1 MHGAGNDYVYID
13 GRGTEENWSEIA
25 ISVSD
30 RHKGIGSDGLI
41 LAKDS
46 DIGDVKMVMFNSDG
60 SQGQMCG
67 NGIRCLV
74 KFAFDKNIVP
84 TTKESVVVD
93 TASGTKIVTPIW
105 EEERMVSARVDMG
118 EPSVALEDIP
128 AIAPGHSMIM
138 DYPIEIN
145 GETIK
150 INCASMGNPHAIAFI
165 ETPVEDY
172 PLDKIGPLIEHHK
185 MFPDRTNFEIVN
197 LINQNHVKARVW
209 ERGSGLTEACGTGAC
224 AIVAITR
231 LRRLT
236 QGNVTVSL
244 PGGDLEIEWTGD
256 GGVIMEG
263 PVATVFEGDWNN

>member
-13 GRGTEENWSEIA
+13 GRGVEENWSEIA

-74 KFAFDKNIVP
+74 KFAFDKNIIP
-84 TTKESVVVD
+84 ATKESVVVD
-93 TASGTKIVTPIW
+93 TASGAKIVTPIW
-105 EEERMVSARVDMG
+105 NQGNMISASVDMG
-118 EPSVALEDIP
+118 EPSVAIEDIP
-128 AIAPGHSMIM
+128 AVAPGYSMIM
-138 DYPIEIN
+138 DYPIDIN

-150 INCASMGNPHAIAFI
+150 INCASMGNPHAVAFI

-172 PLDKIGPLIEHHK
+172 PLNEIGPMVEHHK

-224 AIVAITR
+224 AIVAIAR

-244 PGGDLEIEWTGD
+244 PGGDLEIEWSGD

-263 PVATVFEGDWNN
+263 PVATVFEGNWGN